1 MTQLNLHRKV
11 PLAWAFINILMLPT
25 FAQTDEKTGDPGMAK
40 NNAPLPPL
48 NAYEDTLNQIIG
60 VPGAFV
66 EMNLTALQDS
76 LSALE
81 LAIRE
86 RLQAL
91 DSVASLFSNSGA
103 RQIIGQDSALS
114 ALIKNY
120 AQFTSK
126 YNLPA
131 ASLPE
136 ASDLLEK
143 LGEIQEPLGLQ
154 APSGVQWPKAPV
166 PEIPD
171 ARENLNKLA
180 ESQGELTAPLDNEQN
195 LDEVVGRRAQ
205 DRRNSIFRG
214 SKVGFARLRK
224 SNG

>member
-1 MTQLNLHRKV
+1 DKIVKPMTQLNLHRKV

-114 ALIKNY
+114 AL
-120 AQFTSK
+120 
-126 YNLPA
+126 
-131 ASLPE
+131 
-136 ASDLLEK
+136 
-143 LGEIQEPLGLQ
+143 
-154 APSGVQWPKAPV
+154 
-166 PEIPD
+166 
-171 ARENLNKLA
+171 
-180 ESQGELTAPLDNEQN
+180 
-195 LDEVVGRRAQ
+195 
-205 DRRNSIFRG
+205 
-214 SKVGFARLRK
+214 
-224 SNG
+224 